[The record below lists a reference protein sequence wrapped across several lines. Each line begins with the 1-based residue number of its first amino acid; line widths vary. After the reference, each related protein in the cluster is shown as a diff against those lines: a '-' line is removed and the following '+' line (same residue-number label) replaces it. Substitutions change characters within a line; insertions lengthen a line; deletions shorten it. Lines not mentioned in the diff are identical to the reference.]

1 MKHPPASGS
10 PSPEMIRLLACV
22 RPVPRPFSPPASP
35 IDWPRLL
42 DLATHHHVLP
52 LAYRSLKAAARE
64 GESVPV
70 ELLAYLQR
78 QQRAIAAHNVRA
90 TAILR
95 RLQRQAESAGIRLVP
110 IKGPALAALAY
121 GSTSLRQFEDLDL
134 LVRQEDLLRAVE
146 LLEREGYALRELPPR
161 ADRARYASWLQD
173 WSLQKPGEALH
184 LDLKPVLISHT
195 LCRPSSADWME
206 TSCRNL
212 PTGEGESLLAP
223 GPEAMLLAVCVDGAN
238 ELWPKLS
245 SVADAAALLSR
256 FPDADWAGLVKAA
269 AHLGHRRSVL
279 VGAQVAHLLLEC
291 PLPVAIREAAGR
303 DRASRRL
310 AEEAA
315 ARMAAGVSLSTGIL
329 RQCAFAFRTRED
341 WRDRVR
347 FLGRLLFVPGAADL
361 HQMALPGPWHPLYSC
376 TRPFR
381 LAWDAFRGRS
391 RRVARAGA
399 SSNP

>member
-1 MKHPPASGS
+1 MKRAPASGS
-10 PSPEMIRLLACV
+10 PSPEMARLLAC
-22 RPVPRPFSPPASP
+22 ASP
-35 IDWPRLL
+35 MPRLVPEGQAIDWPRFM

-52 LAYRSLKAAARE
+52 LAYRALKAAARE
-64 GESVPV
+64 GEAVPV

-78 QQRAIAAHNVRA
+78 RQMAIAAHNVRA

-95 RLQRQAESAGIRLVP
+95 RLQRLAESAGIRLVP

-134 LVRQEDLLRAVE
+134 LVRQEDLLRAVD
-146 LLEREGYALRELPPR
+146 LLEREGYALREIPPR
-161 ADRARYASWLQD
+161 ADRARYAAWLQD

-195 LCRPSSADWME
+195 LSRPSSVAWME
-206 TSCRNL
+206 TFCRNL

-223 GPEAMLLAVCVDGAN
+223 GPEAMMLAVCVDGAN

-256 FPDADWAGLVKAA
+256 FPDADWAGLMEAA
-269 AHLGHRRSVL
+269 ARLGHRRSVL
-279 VGAQVAHLLLEC
+279 VGAQVAHLLLGC
-291 PLPVAIREAAGR
+291 PLPSAIREAAAR
-303 DRASRRL
+303 VRAVRRL

-315 ARMAAGVSLSTGIL
+315 ARMAAGVSLSTGIV
-329 RQCAFAFRTRED
+329 RQSAFAFRTREG
-341 WRDRVR
+341 WSDRMR

-361 HQMALPGPWHPLYSC
+361 HQMPLPSAGYPLYSC

-381 LAWDAFRGRS
+381 LAGDAFRGRS
-391 RRVARAGA
+391 RRVASAGA